1 MRYII
6 LLFVLISNSTFA
18 QTYTLENIQALAIR
32 NYPLISQQDLL
43 KNTEALTIKNI
54 KSALYPQITINGQ
67 ATYQSEVTS
76 LTIPIPNFKADPLS
90 KDQYKATAEL
100 QQTLYDGGLN
110 KKTQAVAKTISS
122 IEILKNEVE
131 LYKLKER
138 ITQLYCSILYTDAL
152 LKQMDYIAND
162 LNNGLLKVEALYKNG
177 VVFMNNVLQVKAQI
191 LKNNQRIEE
200 VIATKRTLY
209 DAIALLTNTKMINE
223 IVFVMPSQVDI
234 VEVDGLNIRPEV
246 LLFDAQ
252 INSFD
257 SQVGLVNAKT
267 QPKIGAFFQGG
278 YGKPGLN
285 MLKNDFDWFSI
296 TGLKLQWSLGSFYTA
311 NKEKMI
317 LNNQSGIVK
326 NQKETYLLN
335 NTIQLKQKLDDIN
348 KIEKLIISDLAIVD
362 IRAQI
367 KNTTLVQLDNGVI
380 STNDYLK
387 EVNEYDASKQILIQH
402 QIQLVQSK
410 LEYQLLKGKK

>member
-110 KKTQAVAKTISS
+110 KKAQAVAKSISS

-131 LYKLKER
+131 LFKLNER
-138 ITQLYCSILYTDAL
+138 VTQLYCSILYTDAL

-200 VIATKRTLY
+200 VNATKRSLY

-223 IVFVMPSQVDI
+223 VVFVMPSQVDI
-234 VEVDGLNIRPEV
+234 VEVDDLNIRPEL

-252 INSFD
+252 LNSFD

-285 MLKNDFDWFSI
+285 MLKSDFDWFSI
-296 TGLKLQWSLGSFYTA
+296 TGVKLQWSLGSFYTA

-326 NQKETYLLN
+326 NQKATYLLN

-348 KIEKLIISDLAIVD
+348 KIEKLIISDLEIVD

>member
-6 LLFVLISNSTFA
+6 ILFVLVSNSTFA
-18 QTYTLENIQALAIR
+18 QTYTLGNIQELAVR

-54 KSALYPQITINGQ
+54 KSSLYPQMTINGQ

-110 KKTQAVAKTISS
+110 KKAQAVAKSISS

-131 LYKLKER
+131 LFKLNER
-138 ITQLYCSILYTDAL
+138 VTQLYCSILYTDAL

-200 VIATKRTLY
+200 VIATKRSLY

-223 IVFVMPSQVDI
+223 VVFVMPSQVDI
-234 VEVDGLNIRPEV
+234 VEVDDLNIRPEL

-252 INSFD
+252 LNSFD

-296 TGLKLQWSLGSFYTA
+296 TGVKFQWSLGSFYTA

-326 NQKETYLLN
+326 NQKATYLLN

-348 KIEKLIISDLAIVD
+348 KIEKLIISDLEIVD

>member
-6 LLFVLISNSTFA
+6 LLFILISNNTFA
-18 QTYTLENIQALAIR
+18 QTYTLENIQELAFR

-76 LTIPIPNFKADPLS
+76 LTIPIPNFKSDPLS

-122 IEILKNEVE
+122 IEIIKNEVE

-138 ITQLYCSILYTDAL
+138 VTQLYCSILYTGAL
-152 LKQMDYIAND
+152 LKQMDYIADD

-200 VIATKRTLY
+200 VMATKRTLY
-209 DAIALLTNTKMINE
+209 DAIALLTNTKMVNE
-223 IVFVMPSQVDI
+223 VVFVMPSQADI

-252 INSFD
+252 LNNFE

-311 NKEKMI
+311 NKEKII

-326 NQKETYLLN
+326 NLKATYLLN
-335 NTIQLKQKLDDIN
+335 NSIQLKQKLDDIN

-387 EVNEYDASKQILIQH
+387 EVNEYDASRQILIQH

>member
-1 MRYII
+1 MRYLM
-6 LLFVLISNSTFA
+6 LLFLLITNISFS
-18 QTYTLENIQALAIR
+18 QTYTLDKIQELALR

-43 KNTEALTIKNI
+43 KSTEALNVKNI
-54 KSALYPQITINGQ
+54 KTALLPQLTINGQ
-67 ATYQSEVTS
+67 ATYQSDVTS

-110 KKTQAVAKTISS
+110 KKSQAVSRTISAV
-122 IEILKNEVE
+122 EILKNEVE
-131 LYKLKER
+131 LFKLNER
-138 ITQLYCSILYTDAL
+138 VTQLYCSILYTDAL

-200 VIATKRTLY
+200 VIATKRSLY

-223 IVFVMPSQVDI
+223 VVFVMPSQVNI
-234 VEVDGLNIRPEV
+234 VEVDGLNIRPEL

-252 INSFD
+252 LNSFD

-296 TGLKLQWSLGSFYTA
+296 TGVKFQWSLGSFYTA

-326 NQKETYLLN
+326 NQKATYLLN

-348 KIEKLIISDLAIVD
+348 KIEKLIISDLEIVD

>member
-1 MRYII
+1 
-6 LLFVLISNSTFA
+6 
-18 QTYTLENIQALAIR
+18 
-32 NYPLISQQDLL
+32 
-43 KNTEALTIKNI
+43 
-54 KSALYPQITINGQ
+54 
-67 ATYQSEVTS
+67 
-76 LTIPIPNFKADPLS
+76 
-90 KDQYKATAEL
+90 
-100 QQTLYDGGLN
+100 
-110 KKTQAVAKTISS
+110 
-122 IEILKNEVE
+122 
-131 LYKLKER
+131 
-138 ITQLYCSILYTDAL
+138 
-152 LKQMDYIAND
+152 
-162 LNNGLLKVEALYKNG
+162 LLKVEALYKNG

-200 VIATKRTLY
+200 VIATKRSLY

-223 IVFVMPSQVDI
+223 VVFVMPSQVDI
-234 VEVDGLNIRPEV
+234 VEVDDLNIRPEL

-252 INSFD
+252 LNSFD

-296 TGLKLQWSLGSFYTA
+296 TGVKFQWSLGSFYTA

-326 NQKETYLLN
+326 NQKATYLLN

-348 KIEKLIISDLAIVD
+348 KIEKLIISDLEIVD

>member
-6 LLFVLISNSTFA
+6 ILFVLVSNSTFA
-18 QTYTLENIQALAIR
+18 QTYTLGNIQELAVR

-54 KSALYPQITINGQ
+54 KSALYPQMTINGQ

-110 KKTQAVAKTISS
+110 KKAQAVAKSISS

-131 LYKLKER
+131 LFKLNER
-138 ITQLYCSILYTDAL
+138 VTQLYCSILYTDAL

-200 VIATKRTLY
+200 VIATKRSLY

-223 IVFVMPSQVDI
+223 VVFVMPSQVDI
-234 VEVDGLNIRPEV
+234 VEVDDLNIRPEL

-252 INSFD
+252 LNSFD

-296 TGLKLQWSLGSFYTA
+296 TGVKFQWSLGSFYTA

-326 NQKETYLLN
+326 NQKATYLLN

-348 KIEKLIISDLAIVD
+348 KIEKLIISDLEIVD